1 MSAQNIIS
9 FASFNP
15 LNFIRKIK
23 DWEARLME
31 DEQKSTV
38 VRVVPNNASLP
49 VLSRLQSET
58 IIYKKPEKSLHFTC
72 ITIGTRGDVQPYIA
86 LCKGLMKEGHRCR
99 IATHDEFK
107 GWIEEHGIEFRTVG
121 GDPGELMVW
130 FVECG
135 LDILNI

>member
-1 MSAQNIIS
+1 MLTLNIII
-9 FASFNP
+9 FASINSS
-15 LNFIRKIK
+15 NFTRKIK

-31 DEQKSTV
+31 DEQKDTIG
-38 VRVVPNNASLP
+38 RVVPNNASLP

-58 IIYKKPEKSLHFTC
+58 IMYKKPEKSLHFTC

-107 GWIEEHGIEFRTVG
+107 DWIEEHGIEFRTVG
-121 GDPGELMVW
+121 GDPGELMV
-130 FVECG
+130 
-135 LDILNI
+135 